1 VGANDAAAGTAMSH
15 AMECFNIVVVRS
27 GESIH
32 HDAYANAADQLCGGL
47 RLLGYPARIDQN
59 TLVWD
64 ATNIIV
70 GAHHLEAA
78 LADRLPP
85 NTIIYNVEMV
95 VPGSPYIREMIPFVR
110 RFETWDYSEA
120 NIANWH
126 RLGVS
131 DRVRLLK
138 PGYLPENT
146 RIDPATPSDIDALFY
161 GAVNWR
167 RDSIFA
173 DIGRSGVRV
182 HVASGVYGPE
192 RLALIARSK
201 LVLNVHS
208 REDSVLEL
216 GRIGD
221 ALANRRAVVTD
232 AKDHDGDGENADLLA
247 VMACGRPSELGGLC
261 RELLDDEPRRHAL
274 AEQALAAYARR
285 DFRQYLRDLLAVRA
299 ESGAPSP
306 AATSG

>member
-1 VGANDAAAGTAMSH
+1 VGADGAACTGIAD

-32 HDAYANAADQLCGGL
+32 HDAYANAAVQLCAGL

-70 GAHHLEAA
+70 GTHHLEAG

-120 NIANWH
+120 NIENW
-126 RLGVS
+126 RRIGVS

-138 PGYLPENT
+138 PGYLPDNT
-146 RIDPATPSDIDALFY
+146 RIHPATPTDIDALFY
-161 GAVNWR
+161 GTVNWR

-173 DIGRSGVRV
+173 DIARFGVRV
-182 HVASGVYGPE
+182 HVASGIYGAE

-216 GRIGD
+216 GRICD

-232 AKDHDGDGENADLLA
+232 AQDHDGQNADLLA
-247 VMACGRPSELGGLC
+247 VMACGKASELGGLC

-285 DFRQYLRDLLAVRA
+285 DFGQYLRDLLSVRS

>member
-1 VGANDAAAGTAMSH
+1 MHQNSH

-32 HDAYANAADQLCGGL
+32 HEAYANAAAQLRAGL
-47 RLLGYPARIDQN
+47 RLLGYPARVDHN

-70 GAHHLEAA
+70 GTHHLEAG
-78 LADRLPP
+78 LADRLPS

-95 VPGSPYIREMIPFVR
+95 VPGSPYIRELLPFVR

-120 NIANWH
+120 NIANWR

-138 PGYLPENT
+138 PGYLLANT
-146 RIDPATPSDIDALFY
+146 RIDPATPTDIDALFY
-161 GAVNWR
+161 GTVNWR

-173 DIGRSGVRV
+173 DIARFGVRV
-182 HVASGVYGPE
+182 HVASSAYGAE

-216 GRIGD
+216 GRICD
-221 ALANRRAVVTD
+221 ALANRRTLVTD
-232 AKDHDGDGENADLLA
+232 AQARDGQNDDLLA
-247 VMACGRPSELGGLC
+247 AMACGKPSELGGLC
-261 RELLDDEPRRHAL
+261 RELLDDEPRRLAL

-299 ESGAPSP
+299 EAGVPP
-306 AATSG
+306 PVGTSG

>member
-1 VGANDAAAGTAMSH
+1 VGADGAACTGIAD

-32 HDAYANAADQLCGGL
+32 HDAYANAAVQLCAGL

-70 GAHHLEAA
+70 GTHHLEAG

-120 NIANWH
+120 NIENW
-126 RLGVS
+126 RRIGVS

-138 PGYLPENT
+138 PGYLPNNT
-146 RIDPATPSDIDALFY
+146 RIDPATPTDIDALFY
-161 GAVNWR
+161 GTVNWR

-173 DIGRSGVRV
+173 DIARFGVRV
-182 HVASGVYGPE
+182 HVASGIYGAE

-216 GRIGD
+216 GRICD

-232 AKDHDGDGENADLLA
+232 AQDHDGQNADLLA
-247 VMACGRPSELGGLC
+247 VMACGKASELGGLC

-285 DFRQYLRDLLAVRA
+285 DFGQYLRDLLSVRS

-306 AATSG
+306 ADTSG

>member
-1 VGANDAAAGTAMSH
+1 VGADGAACTGIAD

-32 HDAYANAADQLCGGL
+32 HDAYANAAVQLCAGL

-70 GAHHLEAA
+70 GTHHLEAG

-120 NIANWH
+120 NIENW
-126 RLGVS
+126 RRIGVS

-138 PGYLPENT
+138 PGYLPNNT
-146 RIDPATPSDIDALFY
+146 RIDPATPTDIDALFY
-161 GAVNWR
+161 GTVNWR

-173 DIGRSGVRV
+173 DIARFGVRV
-182 HVASGVYGPE
+182 HVASGIYGAE

-216 GRIGD
+216 GRICD

-232 AKDHDGDGENADLLA
+232 AQDLDGQNADLLA
-247 VMACGRPSELGGLC
+247 VMACGKASELGGLC

-285 DFRQYLRDLLAVRA
+285 DFGQYLRDLLSVRA

-306 AATSG
+306 ASTSG